1 MSEQTEQPEKEPT
14 AGAFQRIGSANYWR
28 SNGNGIAQANG
39 SGTSHQTEIAPDCG
53 RCKDSLW
60 VLASGDGSGS
70 NLVVVPCSCQATADH
85 TRSQLQTYSQ
95 LEHLERMTFDTL
107 IPEGRYGRADEALFR
122 AATQAATEFASQP
135 TGWLVFEGSTG
146 SGKTHLAAAI
156 VNAIIGRGS
165 PAKYISA
172 LNIPDMLRNERFQD
186 DDAESGTFE
195 ALLEAPILVIDDLGA
210 QQATN
215 WIDSKIDQLL
225 THRFNGRIPTVVV
238 VARSASD
245 MPERIALKLD
255 DPGFSKM
262 VRLTA
267 SQVSGGHYRVNID
280 NSMLERMTF
289 DTFEPNGSPLANE
302 TERDTLHEAFVFAR
316 DFAEK
321 PKKWLY
327 LHGPAGVGKTHIA
340 VAIANVQLT
349 KGASVTLWSMSDL
362 LDELRQTYSNP
373 NETDFYTFLDSVR
386 SSELFILDDFSPEQM
401 TDWALEK
408 LYQIIRHRH
417 DRLMPTVII
426 SQDNF
431 WSRTENRN
439 WDRVRGKHQW
449 ESIRSRICDTSVVTA
464 RTMGAPDYRNR
475 GGGHDPD
482 N

>member
-1 MSEQTEQPEKEPT
+1 
-14 AGAFQRIGSANYWR
+14 
-28 SNGNGIAQANG
+28 
-39 SGTSHQTEIAPDCG
+39 
-53 RCKDSLW
+53 
-60 VLASGDGSGS
+60 
-70 NLVVVPCSCQATADH
+70 
-85 TRSQLQTYSQ
+85 
-95 LEHLERMTFDTL
+95 MTFDAL
-107 IPEGRYGRADEALFR
+107 IPEGRSGRADEALFR
-122 AATQAATEFASQP
+122 AATETAEQFASEP
-135 TGWLVFEGSTG
+135 SGWLVFEGSTG

-156 VNAIIGRGS
+156 VNAIIERGS
-165 PAKYISA
+165 PAKYVSA

-195 ALLEAPILVIDDLGA
+195 ALLEAPVLVIDDLGA

-225 THRFNGRIPTVVV
+225 THRFNGRMPTVVIL
-238 VARSASD
+238 AKSALD
-245 MPERIALKLD
+245 MQERIALKLD
-255 DPGFSKM
+255 DPGLSKI

-289 DTFEPNGSPLANE
+289 DTFELNGSPLANE
-302 TERDTLHEAFVFAR
+302 TERYTLRDAFIFAR
-316 DFAEK
+316 DFAER
-321 PKKWLY
+321 PEKWLY
-327 LHGPAGVGKTHIA
+327 LYGPAGVGKTHIA

-349 KGASVTLWSMSDL
+349 KGASVTLWPMSDL
-362 LDELRQTYSNP
+362 LDKLRQTYSNP
-373 NETDFYTFLDSVR
+373 NEPDFYAFLDSVR
-386 SSELFILDDFSPEQM
+386 SCELFILDDFSPEQM

-417 DRLMPTVII
+417 DRVMPTVII

-431 WSRTENRN
+431 WSRNDNKN